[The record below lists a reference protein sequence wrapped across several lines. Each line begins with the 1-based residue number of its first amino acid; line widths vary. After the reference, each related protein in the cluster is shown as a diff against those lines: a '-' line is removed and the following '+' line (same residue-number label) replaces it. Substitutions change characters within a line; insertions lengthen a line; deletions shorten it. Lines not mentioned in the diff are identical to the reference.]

1 MYNFNFMNRITLALA
16 ALVIV
21 SIFYSCQS
29 NALEGQLTGVQ
40 RDQDWNGINP
50 FGMSY
55 VPSGTF
61 MMGQSDQDINNTLTQ
76 QNRSVSV
83 QGFYMDNTEITNSEY
98 RQFTD
103 WVRDSI
109 ALTQLD
115 QFIED
120 ENGNTTLDWDYPIDW
135 DGGSED
141 AEALEDM
148 YYQGDD
154 VLFGKK
160 EMDPSKLRYNYQKYD
175 MKLASGD
182 RLTRAKSRSEFIEE
196 REIEI
201 SPDKLCWVADFSY
214 SYNEPMARQY
224 FDHPAFDDYPVV
236 GVTWHQADAFCA
248 WRTIYWNMNALGEG
262 EQEIENFRLPT
273 EQEWEYASRGG
284 LNGAPYP
291 WGGPYI
297 RNRQGC
303 LLANF
308 KPGRG
313 NYPEDGGY
321 YTVKVGSYHPND
333 YGLYDMAGNVAEWTS
348 TAYFE
353 EGYRF
358 NHDMNSEIG
367 YKLGPQP
374 DEDITLTRVAIR
386 GGSWKDIGYYLQTGA
401 RHWEYSDTSKSY
413 IGFRCALTFLG
424 RSMSDFSN

>member
-1 MYNFNFMNRITLALA
+1 MYKRNNSRNLILALVA
-16 ALVIV
+16 FVFVTA
-21 SIFYSCQS
+21 FYSCKS
-29 NALEGQLTGVQ
+29 SVVEGQLTGVE
-40 RDQDWNGINP
+40 RDQEWNGISP

-55 VPSGTF
+55 IPSGTF
-61 MMGQSDQDINNTLTQ
+61 MMGQSDQDINFTLTQ

-98 RQFTD
+98 RQFSE

-109 ALTQLD
+109 ALTALD

-120 ENGNTTLDWDYPIDW
+120 ESGNTSLDWDYPIDW
-135 DGGSED
+135 MEGSED
-141 AEALEDM
+141 AEALNDLF
-148 YYQGDD
+148 YQGDD
-154 VLFGKK
+154 MLFGKK
-160 EMDPSKLRYNYQKYD
+160 ELNPEKIKYKYRKFD
-175 MKLASGD
+175 MKGQASSRHD
-182 RLTRAKSRSEFIEE
+182 RSVPRSTYITEHEA
-196 REIEI
+196 EIL
-201 SPDKLCWVADFSY
+201 PDNLCWVADFSY

-236 GVTWHQADAFCA
+236 GVTWHQADAFSA
-248 WRTIYWNMNALGEG
+248 WRTLLWNSQAAMMD
-262 EQEIENFRLPT
+262 EQQIENFRLPT
-273 EQEWEYASRGG
+273 EQEWEYAARGG

-321 YTVKVGSYHPND
+321 YTVKVASYHPND
-333 YGLYDMAGNVAEWTS
+333 YGLYDMSGNVAEWTS
-348 TAYFE
+348 TAYYE

-358 NHDMNSEIG
+358 NHDMNSEIP
-367 YKLGPQP
+367 YTYGPNP
-374 DEDITLTRVAIR
+374 DVDITQTRVSIR
-386 GGSWKDIGYYLQTGA
+386 GGSWKDIGYYLQTGT
-401 RHWEYSDTSKSY
+401 RHWEYADTSKSY